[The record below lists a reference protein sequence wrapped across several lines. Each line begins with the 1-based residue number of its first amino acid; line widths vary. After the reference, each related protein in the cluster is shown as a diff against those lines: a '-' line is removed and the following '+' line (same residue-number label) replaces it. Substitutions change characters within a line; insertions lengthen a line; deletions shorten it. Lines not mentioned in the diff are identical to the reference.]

1 MTAPHFY
8 GDVWQRKD
16 RQCFVTIPR
25 HNPNFER
32 FKPAAT
38 VIISLADEPAIRMR
52 STVRNAGNGKRY
64 AKIMRRR
71 QAALADQFTEGQ
83 AVRVE
88 LVEAPEDEADDRK
101 QEQIAKDA
109 REFLEK
115 ERNCGGW
122 TYPPRSELHERKC

>member
-16 RQCFVTIPR
+16 RQCFVTIPHR
-25 HNPNFER
+25 INDFEQ
-32 FKPAAT
+32 FKPGAT
-38 VIISLADEPAIRMR
+38 VIIALADEPAIRMR
-52 STVRNAGNGKRY
+52 SQVREKGDDRRTKASHGSRY

-88 LVEAPEDEADDRK
+88 LVELEA
-101 QEQIAKDA
+101 
-109 REFLEK
+109 
-115 ERNCGGW
+115 
-122 TYPPRSELHERKC
+122 